1 MVPAYRSLVEIHKAS
16 DDIIELIRKTGQIK
30 RSTMSVQENIQA
42 EKSKKMD
49 EKVNQL
55 KSDLQIMKT
64 ENEQL
69 TK

>member
-49 EKVNQL
+49 DKVNQL

>member
-1 MVPAYRSLVEIHKAS
+1 MEIHKAS

-49 EKVNQL
+49 DKVNQL
-55 KSDLQIMKT
+55 KSDLQIMKE

>member
-49 EKVNQL
+49 DKVNQL
-55 KSDLQIMKT
+55 KSDLQIMKE

>member
-1 MVPAYRSLVEIHKAS
+1 MEIHKAS

-49 EKVNQL
+49 VKVNQL
-55 KSDLQIMKT
+55 KSDLQIMKE